1 MKRGTYKPKPKNEK
15 ALKNFLKEKPKKNER
30 SERHTISRCSK

>member
-1 MKRGTYKPKPKNEK
+1 MKRGTYKPKQKNEK